1 MTFRSF
7 CPLDRLPPDE
17 PVPFVADGQRI
28 AVVRVDDEVFA
39 VSDQCTHADWPMC
52 DGYVE
57 DDVIVCPV
65 HGARFSLRTGAV
77 LMAPGDAPLASY
89 PVRIVDG
96 EVQIDTTPREY

>member
-1 MTFRSF
+1 MTFRAF

-17 PVPFVADGQRI
+17 AVLFEADGQRI

-39 VSDQCTHADWPMC
+39 VSDQCTHADWSLC

-57 DDVIVCPV
+57 DDVIVCPL
-65 HGARFSLRTGAV
+65 HGARFSLRTGAL
-77 LMAPGDAPLASY
+77 LMAPGDGPLASY

-96 EVQIDTTPREY
+96 EVQVDTTPRDQ